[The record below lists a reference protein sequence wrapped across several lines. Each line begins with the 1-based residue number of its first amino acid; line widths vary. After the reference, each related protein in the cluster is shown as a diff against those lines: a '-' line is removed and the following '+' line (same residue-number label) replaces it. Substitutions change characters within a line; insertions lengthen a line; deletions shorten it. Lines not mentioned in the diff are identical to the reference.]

1 MPEVTKTLKT
11 LWDESL
17 FQVAPPISV
26 ALGNR
31 KIREPSTERQQ
42 AWRKMTRDQML
53 EVIGAEWERAKSLDE
68 KLTKTTAALSIS
80 SAIGGAAARPLL
92 DGLATSPMK
101 VVVFVFLLFA
111 IVSVFSGVIMG
122 FAGLRPKARG
132 GIGPDFATAT
142 RTASAAAKDACV
154 QALAE
159 FEVSNMRRSNEASGA
174 NAAIRNGI
182 MAFVLA
188 TLLGLFAPRAAPPS
202 PPQPTSVS
210 ASSSVRLV
218 LPPSAPADPSVQ

>member
-1 MPEVTKTLKT
+1 MPEVTNSLKA
-11 LWDESL
+11 LWNEFL

-42 AWRKMTRDQML
+42 SWRRMTREQML
-53 EVIGAEWERAKSLDE
+53 EVIGAEWERAKSLDD

-142 RTASAAAKDACV
+142 RTDSAAAKDACV
-154 QALAE
+154 HALAG

-188 TLLGLFAPRAAPPS
+188 TLLGLFAPRAAPPI
-202 PPQPTSVS
+202 PPQPPSVS

-218 LPPSAPADPSVQ
+218 LPPSAPGETSRH